1 MHMCVCASIIVT
13 FVLVLFGLT
22 SYNDLVRSQF
32 IHGIIQVFNG
42 QNQFFWHVLLSNYV
56 KHQANR
62 RDTKCYHLQPQR
74 NSSSY

>member
-32 IHGIIQVFNG
+32 IHGIIQVF
-42 QNQFFWHVLLSNYV
+42 
-56 KHQANR
+56 
-62 RDTKCYHLQPQR
+62 
-74 NSSSY
+74 